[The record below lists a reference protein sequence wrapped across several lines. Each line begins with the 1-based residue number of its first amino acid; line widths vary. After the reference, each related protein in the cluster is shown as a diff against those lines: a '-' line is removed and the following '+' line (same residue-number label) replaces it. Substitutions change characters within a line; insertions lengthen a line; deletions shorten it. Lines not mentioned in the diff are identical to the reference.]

1 MAGMAGRVPLNPHA
15 VRPQYTKVYHFLRDM
30 KHMRSEKDTDD
41 SCCFDVDR
49 GDRVSVVMKGSVSF
63 VPVVVTDVYNGFHDF
78 EYSYFVDKERHT
90 GRCYYDEFNKTW
102 KFGWDETRRS
112 QKCAVELLKHNMRED
127 CILKHLLLSSE
138 V

>member
-1 MAGMAGRVPLNPHA
+1 
-15 VRPQYTKVYHFLRDM
+15 M
-30 KHMRSEKDTDD
+30 KHMRSENDKDD

-49 GDRVSVVMKGSVSF
+49 GDRVSVFMKEYMSF
-63 VPVVVTDVYNGFHDF
+63 VPVVVTDVYNGSRDF
-78 EYSYFVDKERHT
+78 EYSYFVNKALST

-112 QKCAVELLKHNMRED
+112 QKRAVELLKDNMRKD